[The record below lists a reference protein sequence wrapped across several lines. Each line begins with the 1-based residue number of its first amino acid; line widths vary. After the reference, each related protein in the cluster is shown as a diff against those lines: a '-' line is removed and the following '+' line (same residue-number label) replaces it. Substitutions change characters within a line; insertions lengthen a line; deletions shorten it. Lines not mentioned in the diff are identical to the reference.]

1 MFVWAAPFS
10 DGSFVM
16 FFEKK
21 KLYLFCWCMHTIQYS
36 EPCTMLIENTTA
48 SYVEDSEY

>member
-10 DGSFVM
+10 DGSFVL

-21 KLYLFCWCMHTIQYS
+21 NYICSVGACTQFSILNLA
-36 EPCTMLIENTTA
+36 TMLIENTTA